1 MIKVEDLLVL
11 LVFGYLRYIWWKRT
25 NHFAGHING
34 RIQVKVKN
42 KGKKKQTKGKKNGM
56 NQLFPL
62 ILFIYI
68 RMCCIT
74 KAF

>member
-42 KGKKKQTKGKKNGM
+42 KGKKKKNKGEKEWYE
-56 NQLFPL
+56 P
-62 ILFIYI
+62 IISSYIIYI
-68 RMCCIT
+68 HT
-74 KAF
+74 YVLHH

>member
-11 LVFGYLRYIWWKRT
+11 VVFGYLRYIWWKRT

-34 RIQVKVKN
+34 RIQVKVK
-42 KGKKKQTKGKKNGM
+42 TKGKKNGM

-62 ILFIYI
+62 ILYI
-68 RMCCIT
+68 
-74 KAF
+74 